1 MRDRH
6 GRRLMLALLLAP
18 FALWIGL
25 LIVVPHIDIFIL
37 SVSEKVAPR
46 TYRTSLANYEVF
58 LDEPVYWLTLA
69 RTVVMS
75 VLATAL
81 TLFIAFPAAYF
92 IAKLARGRAKG
103 FLLLLCL
110 LPFWASELVR
120 TLGWMIL
127 LRETGIASRLLQWA
141 GLVDGPVE
149 LLYNDVTVMV
159 GLVYSCLLFMVVPLV
174 STLDSL
180 DDALVEAGYDL
191 GGNWFAVLREIVV
204 PYAMPGIVSGSIV
217 VFMLT
222 LGNYLTPIMLGGK
235 SSLWFTSFIYT
246 QFITRFNWE
255 VGAAFGFVLL
265 LCSSLL
271 VWIGLRLTGQTLSST
286 IARG

>member
-1 MRDRH
+1 
-6 GRRLMLALLLAP
+6 MLALLLAP

-81 TLFIAFPAAYF
+81 TLLIAFPAAYF

-127 LRETGIASRLLQWA
+127 LRE
-141 GLVDGPVE
+141 
-149 LLYNDVTVMV
+149 
-159 GLVYSCLLFMVVPLV
+159 
-174 STLDSL
+174 
-180 DDALVEAGYDL
+180 
-191 GGNWFAVLREIVV
+191 
-204 PYAMPGIVSGSIV
+204 
-217 VFMLT
+217 
-222 LGNYLTPIMLGGK
+222 
-235 SSLWFTSFIYT
+235 
-246 QFITRFNWE
+246 
-255 VGAAFGFVLL
+255 
-265 LCSSLL
+265 
-271 VWIGLRLTGQTLSST
+271 
-286 IARG
+286 